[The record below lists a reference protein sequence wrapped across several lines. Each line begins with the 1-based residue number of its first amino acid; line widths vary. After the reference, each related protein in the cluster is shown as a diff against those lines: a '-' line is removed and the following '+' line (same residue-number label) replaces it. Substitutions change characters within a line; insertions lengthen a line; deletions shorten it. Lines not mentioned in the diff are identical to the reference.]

1 MHSPAP
7 STRSAGK
14 ENLQAL
20 AGAEDVFVF
29 PASFGQHGLWLVD
42 QFNPASTAYSLPVL
56 LRVSGALEPAILERV
71 LNEIVQ
77 RHEILRTTF
86 SLQGDRLVQ
95 VISQSARMSL

>member
-7 STRSAGK
+7 SAGSAGK

-20 AGAEDVFVF
+20 AGPEDVFVF

-42 QFNPASTAYSLPVL
+42 QFNPARTAYSLPVL
-56 LRVSGALEPAILERV
+56 LRVAGALEPEVLERV
-71 LNEIVQ
+71 LNEIVE

-86 SLQGDRLVQ
+86 SLQGDQLVQ
-95 VISQSARMSL
+95 VIAQSARVSL